1 MKRDKGGLHHVLS
14 DLCGQSWQMMVRH
27 LEVPF
32 GGKKKKRKSWKSG
45 NPSRH
50 SKLGLC
56 LVYYRDEGALE
67 NLQVCTGHLADTEEL
82 HSICRCFGERF
93 NQPCYQHS
101 AQIFFT
107 LTLCPWQHQLFL
119 LRNSQ
124 RRLTQM
130 CTLSAHGSVSAP
142 GLGQE
147 PSLLPSPCL
156 LGHRERHDLLRQPGA
171 VLRVSLFRSLARSH
185 LRV

>member
-1 MKRDKGGLHHVLS
+1 MSCLIAVDKVGGWS
-14 DLCGQSWQMMVRH
+14 GIWRCC
-27 LEVPF
+27 LE
-32 GGKKKKRKSWKSG
+32 KKKKKAR
-45 NPSRH
+45 NPSKH
-50 SKLGLC
+50 SKFGLC
-56 LVYYRDEGALE
+56 LVYYRDGGALQ
-67 NLQVCTGHLADTEEL
+67 NFQVYAGHLGDMGEA
-82 HSICRCFGERF
+82 HSTCRCFGERF
-93 NQPCYQHS
+93 NQPCWQQG
-101 AQIFFT
+101 AQIFLT

-124 RRLTQM
+124 RRPTQM
-130 CTLSAHGSVSAP
+130 RTLPAHGSVSAP

-171 VLRVSLFRSLARSH
+171 VLRISLFRSLAHSH